1 MTRLFFINLGIT
13 CLSTVILY
21 LYFRN
26 KIGKMEQKVDLMFQL
41 IQEYN
46 QQQQAKNDNQPQ
58 QMSNNTDWR
67 DKQDDL
73 ISVSDDDTNSDSDPD
88 SNSDSD
94 EISDTESIPLNIS
107 EETVNNNIKTI
118 NLAGAEIDS
127 VQADA
132 SDNLDDIS
140 DIDDSENN
148 IITLD
153 EFHDDQLENND
164 NQSENNDNTI
174 TNTDIK
180 EINVNE
186 DKPLEDYTVKEL
198 KSECEKRGFTN
209 YKGLRK
215 PKLIDLLQKHTMAE
229 NNI

>member
-1 MTRLFFINLGIT
+1 MTRFFFINLGIT

-46 QQQQAKNDNQPQ
+46 QQQQANNNNNQTQ
-58 QMSNNTDWR
+58 QMSNSNNWIN
-67 DKQDDL
+67 KQDDL
-73 ISVSDDDTNSDSDPD
+73 ISVSDDENDDLD
-88 SNSDSD
+88 SDSD
-94 EISDTESIPLNIS
+94 EISDDESIPLNIS
-107 EETVNNNIKTI
+107 EEPVNDNIKTI

-127 VQADA
+127 MQAEP

-140 DIDDSENN
+140 DIDNSENN

-153 EFHDDQLENND
+153 EIYD
-164 NQSENNDNTI
+164 NQSENNDNIIEEHNDNTI

-180 EINVNE
+180 EINIEE
-186 DKPLEDYTVKEL
+186 DKPLKNYTVKEL
-198 KSECEKRGFTN
+198 KAECEKRGFIN
-209 YKGLRK
+209 YKALRK
-215 PKLIDLLQKHTMAE
+215 TKLIDLLEKNPIAE

>member
-1 MTRLFFINLGIT
+1 MTRFFFINLGIT

-46 QQQQAKNDNQPQ
+46 QQQQVNNNNNHPQ
-58 QMSNNTDWR
+58 QMSNNTEWAN
-67 DKQDDL
+67 KQDDL
-73 ISVSDDDTNSDSDPD
+73 ISVSDDDSDSD
-88 SNSDSD
+88 SDSD
-94 EISDTESIPLNIS
+94 SEEISDTESIPLNIS

-118 NLAGAEIDS
+118 NLAGAEIDL
-127 VQADA
+127 VEADA

-153 EFHDDQLENND
+153 ENHDNQSENND
-164 NQSENNDNTI
+164 NQLENNDNTI

-180 EINVNE
+180 EINVKE
-186 DKPLEDYTVKEL
+186 DKPLKDYTVKEL
-198 KSECEKRGFTN
+198 KSECEKRGFIN
-209 YKGLRK
+209 YKALRK